1 MAGNTPIINR
11 GERPSLGSNG
21 IDVFRNGATPSNE
34 VGNWVALQGIST
46 TYDGVISVHAES
58 SVGENLADDGSTG
71 EVTLVNN
78 TIVYG
83 QFNKL
88 VSATIGAG
96 EILIAY
102 RA

>member
-1 MAGNTPIINR
+1 MAGNTPIMNR
-11 GERPSLGSNG
+11 GERPGLGSNG
-21 IDVFRNGATPSNE
+21 IDVFSNGNEPSNE
-34 VGNWVALQGIST
+34 TGNWVALQGVST
-46 TYDGVISVHAES
+46 TYDGLISVHAES

>member
-21 IDVFRNGATPSNE
+21 IDVFRNGATPDNE
-34 VGNWVALQGIST
+34 LGNWVALQCVGVA
-46 TYDGVISVHAES
+46 YDGIISVHAECA
-58 SVGENLADDGSTG
+58 VGENLADDGSTG

>member
-1 MAGNTPIINR
+1 MAGNTPIVNR
-11 GERPSLGSNG
+11 GDRPGLGSNG
-21 IDVFRNGATPSNE
+21 IDVYYNGATPSN
-34 VGNWVALQGIST
+34 VLGNWVALQGISDA
-46 TYDGVISVHAES
+46 YNGVVAVHAES
-58 SVGENLADDGSTG
+58 EVGSNLSDDGSTG